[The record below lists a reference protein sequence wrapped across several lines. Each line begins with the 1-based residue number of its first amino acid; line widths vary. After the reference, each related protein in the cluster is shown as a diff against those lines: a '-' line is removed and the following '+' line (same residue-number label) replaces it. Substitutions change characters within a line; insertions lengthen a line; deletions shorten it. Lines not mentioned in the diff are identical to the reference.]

1 MNKSLIIIPNGVNRI
16 AVFEKTLIVRGQ
28 RNVRVL
34 IQSGVRFGFSFFFNC
49 RYSVFDNSMRFG
61 TTQKSFVARAS
72 DIIMIMNKQMK

>member
-34 IQSGVRFGFSFFFNC
+34 IQSQGSGLD
-49 RYSVFDNSMRFG
+49 SVFFSIVDIRFL
-61 TTQKSFVARAS
+61 
-72 DIIMIMNKQMK
+72 IIQ